1 MPELF
6 EVYSVT
12 EIITFIIMLA
22 LALKGFIDF
31 YDWAKARINKV
42 VQSRVD
48 EQKDQEKTTHAI
60 SDNNGSIKELSESQM
75 EMSKQLQQL
84 TNSIQVLIDS
94 DKDDIKSWIT
104 EKHHYFVYEKKYID
118 DYSLDCIEKRYKHYT
133 DEGGNSFILDLMK
146 EIRALP
152 KISTQSNNNE
162 NNK

>member
-6 EVYSVT
+6 EVYSAT
-12 EIITFIIMLA
+12 EIITFVIMLA

-31 YDWAKARINKV
+31 YDWAKGRINKT
-42 VQSRVD
+42 VQSRID
-48 EQKDQEKTTHAI
+48 EQKDQEETTHAI
-60 SDNNGSIKELSESQM
+60 SDNIGSIKELSENQI

-84 TNSIQVLIDS
+84 TNSIQILIDS

-104 EKHHYFVYEKKYID
+104 EKHHYFVYDKKYID
-118 DYSLDCIEKRYKHYT
+118 DYSLDCIEKRYKHYE

-152 KISTQSNNNE
+152 KISTQSSSNE